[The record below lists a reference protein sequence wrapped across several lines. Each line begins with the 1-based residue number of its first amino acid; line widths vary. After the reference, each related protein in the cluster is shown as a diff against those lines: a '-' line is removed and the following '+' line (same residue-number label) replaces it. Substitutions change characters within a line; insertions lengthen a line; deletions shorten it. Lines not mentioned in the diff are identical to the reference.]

1 MPEKNSLPVQLGK
14 YYGLIFVV
22 PVAVLVGYG
31 IGYGLDKVF
40 HTSFLKVVFLLLG
53 VAAGIIDLLSE
64 LSKDDAG
71 QK

>member
-1 MPEKNSLPVQLGK
+1 MPDKNSLPVQLGK

-53 VAAGIIDLLSE
+53 VAAGIIDLLRE
-64 LSKDDAG
+64 LTKDD
-71 QK
+71 K

>member
-1 MPEKNSLPVQLGK
+1 MPKNEGNLYQQFGK
-14 YYGLIFVV
+14 YYGMAFLL
-22 PVAVLVGYG
+22 PVSMLVGYG

-53 VAAGIIDLLSE
+53 LVSGVIELVRE

-71 QK
+71 K

>member
-53 VAAGIIDLLSE
+53 VAAGIIDLLRE